1 MLKTMGK
8 SEFGGQAY
16 FEVIANL
23 NFGIF
28 ILYTQ
33 RGHSLDQS
41 ILKSKKSLDLLC
53 KTSWVSVRIIFA
65 P

>member
-1 MLKTMGK
+1 MGK
-8 SEFGGQAY
+8 SEFGGQTY

-33 RGHSLDQS
+33 RGHSLAALDRS
-41 ILKSKKSLDLLC
+41 ILKSKTSLDLLC